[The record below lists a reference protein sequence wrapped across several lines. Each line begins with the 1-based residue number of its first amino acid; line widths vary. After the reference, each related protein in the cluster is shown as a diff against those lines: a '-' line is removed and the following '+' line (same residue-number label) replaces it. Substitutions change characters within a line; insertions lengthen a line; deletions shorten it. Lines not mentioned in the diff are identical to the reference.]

1 MVSVKKV
8 IGSEPRPRI
17 VLGVTSDI
25 SLSLL
30 AGFPTHLEASGWD
43 VHVVCA
49 PGASASMFVPS
60 RFVTL
65 HTIDM
70 VRSPSL
76 MRDVRSLLRW
86 MSLLRDLKPDLLSV
100 GTPKAGLLGVL
111 AAWLLGQGRRIYMLR
126 GLRME
131 TEAGLRRLMLWC
143 SEKVALLLASRVLA
157 VSPSLRERVVQ
168 LNLAPSSKVD
178 VLGLGSS
185 NGVEFERFDSLDE
198 EVVNSLRRDLNLGGA
213 TPIVGFVGRLVRD
226 KGLVELLGAHR
237 ALLSRRVP
245 HKLLI
250 VGSIDD
256 EPEVANLFDAQE
268 ADQIV
273 VTGHVPDVA
282 PYFALM
288 DVFCLPT
295 HREGFPN
302 VVLEASSASIPTV
315 TTDATGAVDSVLDK
329 ETGRIVK
336 VGSTEQLSNALQE
349 LVMDRRL
356 ALEYGKNA
364 LEWVKVNYAR
374 KDVWA
379 RTEKYYRALIEQ

>member
-1 MVSVKKV
+1 
-8 IGSEPRPRI
+8 
-17 VLGVTSDI
+17 
-25 SLSLL
+25 
-30 AGFPTHLEASGWD
+30 
-43 VHVVCA
+43 
-49 PGASASMFVPS
+49 
-60 RFVTL
+60 
-65 HTIDM
+65 
-70 VRSPSL
+70 
-76 MRDVRSLLRW
+76 
-86 MSLLRDLKPDLLSV
+86 
-100 GTPKAGLLGVL
+100 
-111 AAWLLGQGRRIYMLR
+111 MLR